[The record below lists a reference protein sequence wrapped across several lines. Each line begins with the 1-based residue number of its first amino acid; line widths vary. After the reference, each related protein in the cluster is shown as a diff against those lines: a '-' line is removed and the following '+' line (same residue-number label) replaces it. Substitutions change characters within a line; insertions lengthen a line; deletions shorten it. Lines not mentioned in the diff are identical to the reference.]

1 MYFCASVFV
10 YIGVGVF
17 VFMYC
22 TLYIMG
28 FQIQSYVVKKEIV
41 QNMTFLV

>member
-10 YIGVGVF
+10 YIGMRVY

-22 TLYIMG
+22 TLYNMG
-28 FQIQSYVVKKEIV
+28 FQIQSYVVEKEIV